1 MLAYTMPFW
10 VVLFAWILLGD
21 RPTQRHLW
29 AFGLA
34 ALGWVAII
42 PPWEGLGSMTGSLL
56 ALAGGACWG
65 VGTVMVKMLFQSYT
79 HNCLTLTTWAMT
91 LCPRVSSP
99 VPLAFPTPILIS
111 ES

>member
-34 ALGWVAII
+34 ALGLVAII
-42 PPWEGLGSMTGSLL
+42 APWEGLGSMTGSLP

-65 VGTVMVKMLFQSYT
+65 VGTVLAQKIGEASGRDRGCT
-79 HNCLTLTTWAMT
+79 D
-91 LCPRVSSP
+91 VSICVDDVS
-99 VPLAFPTPILIS
+99 LKKKLK
-111 ES
+111 